1 MKGKALILLVV
12 FLLNTVTGFC
22 CALHMMHED
31 HHELTG
37 HHEHGHA
44 TESVTHAQIAS
55 SAVLAP
61 NETCCQGAVNNFA
74 SLAKQVPA
82 GNHILP
88 LASFTYVSKPIDFF
102 LTAPTSLYVAKLMV
116 TGEKKRP
123 PDKDIRVVIQSF
135 LI

>member
-37 HHEHGHA
+37 HHEHRHTTG
-44 TESVTHAQIAS
+44 SVTHDQIAR
-55 SAVLAP
+55 SAIQSP
-61 NETCCQGAVNNFA
+61 SEPCCQGAVNNFT

-82 GNHILP
+82 GNHLLP
-88 LASFTYVSKPIDFF
+88 LASFTFLSKPIDFF
-102 LTAPTSLYVAKLMV
+102 LISTTNLYVAKLKV
-116 TGEKKRP
+116 TREKKRP
-123 PDKDIRVVIQSF
+123 PDKDIRVAIRSF